1 MISLERNLKCLEH
14 KPVKIF
20 NVTFKTE
27 KARTVHTK
35 QKFCK
40 FKSNDN
46 LRIKKQK
53 QCKQTCKKELASLS
67 KYLIRKKL
75 ITHVYYRLIY
85 FPGLS
90 S

>member
-35 QKFCK
+35 QKFYK

-53 QCKQTCKKELASLS
+53 ITKGAGGGGKKWD
-67 KYLIRKKL
+67 
-75 ITHVYYRLIY
+75 HVKRTQEPICRAHPY
-85 FPGLS
+85 
-90 S
+90 